1 MLKFLALLLLLST
14 TLPLDAYAGTTI
26 TRLSDKQ
33 VVNVQ
38 QLYAEAA
45 AADLVLIG
53 EVHDNTAHHDLQLA
67 LIRSFQEKKLP
78 IAIGVEVMQCDS
90 QKQLDDW
97 INGKLD
103 EEQFQAVFARNW
115 SYNWRLYRDLFIF
128 ARDNKIPM
136 IGLNVP
142 KEIVVKVSRQG
153 YDSLTSEERKDLPK
167 GTSCDLNNPHTQF
180 LKNSFQEVF
189 KHVANGR
196 VFEYFCEAQTLR
208 NSGMAMN
215 LELYLKKQPK
225 AKLVA
230 ITGIWHAVK
239 NAIPEQLERHGSKLS
254 SVVIMPEIK
263 EFSGGRASAAAI
275 DYLVSPSAP

>member
-1 MLKFLALLLLLST
+1 MSKFLALLLLLST
-14 TLPLDAYAGTTI
+14 TWPLDAYAGTTI

-78 IAIGVEVMQCDS
+78 IAIGVEVMQCDN

-115 SYNWRLYRDLFIF
+115 SYNWRLYRDIFIF

-153 YDSLTSEERKDLPK
+153 YGSLTAEERKDLPK

-263 EFSGGRASAAAI
+263 EFSGGRASAAVI
-275 DYLVSPSAP
+275 DYLVSSSTP